1 MQLLGG
7 LESMAKIVK
16 KKKRRLSLNGISI
29 ILFSLSLVA
38 WLISSL
44 IINTVNT
51 SLIMKI
57 QKLNDEL
64 VTLKGENQSLH
75 YEIQSLENKDRI
87 YEVAQASML
96 EQVQENIISVGAGE

>member
-1 MQLLGG
+1 
-7 LESMAKIVK
+7 MAKIVK

-29 ILFSLSLVA
+29 IFFSLSLVA

-96 EQVQENIISVGAGE
+96 EQVQENIISVGAGD

>member
-1 MQLLGG
+1 
-7 LESMAKIVK
+7 MAKIVK

-64 VTLKGENQSLH
+64 VSLKSENQTLN

>member
-1 MQLLGG
+1 MNHL
-7 LESMAKIVK
+7 
-16 KKKRRLSLNGISI
+16 KRRLSLNGISI

>member
-1 MQLLGG
+1 
-7 LESMAKIVK
+7 MAKIVK